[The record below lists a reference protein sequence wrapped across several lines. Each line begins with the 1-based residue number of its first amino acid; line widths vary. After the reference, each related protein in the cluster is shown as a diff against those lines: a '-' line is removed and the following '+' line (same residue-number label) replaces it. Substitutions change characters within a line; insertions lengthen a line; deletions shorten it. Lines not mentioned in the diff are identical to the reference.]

1 MTSPSSAAKSSD
13 APIFP
18 GPLDIGRAMAKGTG
32 WTVGTQLIIQ
42 AIAMLSTMVLAR
54 LLVPADFGLV
64 ALATALSGALHAI
77 SEFSF
82 DLALIQNQSAARREY
97 DTAWTLSICRNAILA
112 GVLAAGAGLI
122 ASAFGDERLEPVVYW
137 LALGTFFSGFQN
149 IAVVDFRKQLA
160 FHRDLVFMVVG
171 KLGPVVVTVPLA
183 FIWRDYWAL
192 VAGIVAGSIFR
203 VALSFGMHQ

>member
-18 GPLDIGRAMAKGTG
+18 EPLDIGRAMAKGTG

-77 SEFSF
+77 SDNPE
-82 DLALIQNQSAARREY
+82 E
-97 DTAWTLSICRNAILA
+97 
-112 GVLAAGAGLI
+112 
-122 ASAFGDERLEPVVYW
+122 
-137 LALGTFFSGFQN
+137 
-149 IAVVDFRKQLA
+149 
-160 FHRDLVFMVVG
+160 G
-171 KLGPVVVTVPLA
+171 K
-183 FIWRDYWAL
+183 
-192 VAGIVAGSIFR
+192 S
-203 VALSFGMHQ
+203 